1 MDININILLV
11 CLFVCLLLSVSKKNV
26 KTAEPICCCKSTQ
39 RNDYARSN
47 KTFLENEENC

>member
-26 KTAEPICCCKSTQ
+26 KTAEPIGPKFVVANQ
-39 RNDYARSN
+39 P
-47 KTFLENEENC
+47 KGMIMHGQIKHF